1 MGKIKHRSS
10 FYLLAFLLLV
20 SDITAMVLAML
31 LLSIDSL
38 SFSIFSQY
46 YWIIAI
52 ILMILAIKGTY
63 TSRYDFWGDTK
74 LVLYAYSASVL
85 LVLSVLTLADISKE
99 YHTLTLLG
107 FFALALL
114 LTLTFKRLLKHFL
127 FSFEIFKI
135 RVKVLA
141 EGEHAQL
148 LQKELLNNW
157 YFGYKQ
163 SESLYDIVLISSKM
177 FDTATLQ
184 KKIYEFSK
192 QTKDIYIIPYID
204 HLDFSHTSILNFSNI
219 RLSALHIENQLLN
232 KENILIKTVFEKVM
246 VFILFTFALFFH
258 MILWLLIRLDSK
270 GPIIFKQ
277 KRLGKNGRAFSCYK
291 YRTMYVDNEPLL
303 KEYLKNNP
311 DEIEHYKKY
320 HKYKNDPRIT
330 RLGKF
335 LRQTSFDE
343 FPQFYNILRG
353 DMNLI
358 GPRPYMINEK
368 KAISQEDLEIILASK
383 PGLTGL
389 WQVSGRSELS
399 FNKRVALDIWYIQN
413 WSLWTDFVIFIKTI
427 KVVFS
432 KIGAR

>member
-10 FYLLAFLLLV
+10 FYLLALLLLT
-20 SDITAMVLAML
+20 SDIAAMTLAML
-31 LLSIDSL
+31 LLSIEHL

-46 YWIIAI
+46 YWIITI
-52 ILMILAIKGTY
+52 VLVILAIKGTY

-74 LVLYAYSASVL
+74 LVLYAYSTALL

-99 YHTLTLLG
+99 YHSFTLLA
-107 FFALALL
+107 FFALALFI
-114 LTLTFKRLLKHFL
+114 TLTFKRLLKHYL
-127 FSFEIFKI
+127 FSFDMFKI
-135 RVKVLA
+135 HVKVLA
-141 EGEHAQL
+141 EGDHARL
-148 LQKELLNNW
+148 LEKELVDNW

-163 SESLYDIVLISSKM
+163 SDETYDIVLISSKM
-177 FDTATLQ
+177 FDTMTLQ
-184 KKIYEFSK
+184 KKIYSFSK
-192 QTKDIYIIPYID
+192 QTKDIYLIPYID
-204 HLDFSHTSILNFSNI
+204 HLDFSQTSILNFSNI

-232 KENILIKTVFEKVM
+232 KENILIKTVFEKTM
-246 VFILFTFALFFH
+246 VLILFTFALFSH
-258 MILWLLIRLDSK
+258 MLLWLLIRMDSE
-270 GPIIFKQ
+270 GPVIFKQ
-277 KRLGKNGRAFSCYK
+277 KRLGKNGRIFSCYK
-291 YRTMYVDNEPLL
+291 YRTMYVDNESLL
-303 KEYLKNNP
+303 QEYLKKNP
-311 DEIEHYKKY
+311 KEVAYYEKY
-320 HKYKNDPRIT
+320 HKYENDPRVT

-368 KAISQEDLEIILASK
+368 KAITQENLDVILASK

-399 FNKRVALDIWYIQN
+399 FAKRVELDIWYIQN